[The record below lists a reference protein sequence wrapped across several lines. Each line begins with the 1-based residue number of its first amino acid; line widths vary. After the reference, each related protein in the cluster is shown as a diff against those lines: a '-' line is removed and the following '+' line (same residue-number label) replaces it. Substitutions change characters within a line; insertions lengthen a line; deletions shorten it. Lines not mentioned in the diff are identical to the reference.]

1 VYVGVY
7 EAGGNEGAVDIV
19 HADISSKVAL
29 FKPPL
34 REDIGD
40 LTILDQHS
48 AMIHRGKTRQ
58 NRSVIK
64 TNGTHKVLHVQ
75 LYIKLAAFKGNL
87 VVRRSASVSTP
98 ASGPAYTAQMNV
110 VGQVSVLFFL
120 MMIGWVARKVKA
132 LDDLAIS
139 RFSAFVVNIALP
151 ALIFIS
157 LQRSFSPDLLGEAGI
172 ILVLSLA
179 MYALTFALA
188 FFYPTLIGAKGK
200 ERGVHRYALIF
211 SNVGFM
217 GYPVV
222 EAVLGK
228 EALFHLAVYNVP
240 FNLLAFSI
248 GAWLIAREGN
258 KKIHLSWRLMAN
270 PSVIA
275 TLVGFI
281 FFLFSFR
288 LPAPLL
294 RTVEMTGN
302 ITSPLSMIVTG
313 ALLARMD
320 PRSILGR
327 WRTYITTFMRLVL
340 LPLLTCVALY
350 AIGMQGLLLSLPVL
364 IAAMPVAANTTLLA
378 NLYDGDVENSGAMVF
393 ISTVACIITIPF
405 AVLLPGYF

>member
-1 VYVGVY
+1 
-7 EAGGNEGAVDIV
+7 
-19 HADISSKVAL
+19 
-29 FKPPL
+29 
-34 REDIGD
+34 
-40 LTILDQHS
+40 
-48 AMIHRGKTRQ
+48 
-58 NRSVIK
+58 
-64 TNGTHKVLHVQ
+64 
-75 LYIKLAAFKGNL
+75 
-87 VVRRSASVSTP
+87 
-98 ASGPAYTAQMNV
+98 MNV

-120 MMIGWVARKVKA
+120 MVIGWVARKVKA
-132 LDDLAIS
+132 LDDLAIG

-151 ALIFIS
+151 ALIIVS

-172 ILVLSLA
+172 ILALSLA
-179 MYALTFALA
+179 MYALSFGLA

-200 ERGVHRYALIF
+200 ERGVHRYAIIF

-248 GAWLIAREGN
+248 GAWIIAREGER
-258 KKIHLSWRLMAN
+258 KIKLSWRLMAN

-275 TLVGFI
+275 TLMGFI

-288 LPAPLL
+288 LPAPLY
-294 RTVEMTGN
+294 RTLEMTGN

-327 WRTYITTFMRLVL
+327 WRTYITTVMRLVL

-350 AIGMQGLLLSLPVL
+350 AIGMRGLLLSLPVL
-364 IAAMPVAANTTLLA
+364 IAAMPIAANTTLLA

>member
-1 VYVGVY
+1 
-7 EAGGNEGAVDIV
+7 
-19 HADISSKVAL
+19 
-29 FKPPL
+29 
-34 REDIGD
+34 
-40 LTILDQHS
+40 
-48 AMIHRGKTRQ
+48 
-58 NRSVIK
+58 
-64 TNGTHKVLHVQ
+64 
-75 LYIKLAAFKGNL
+75 
-87 VVRRSASVSTP
+87 
-98 ASGPAYTAQMNV
+98 MNV

-120 MMIGWVARKVKA
+120 MVIGWVARKVNA
-132 LDDLAIS
+132 LDDVAIG

-151 ALIFIS
+151 ALIIVS
-157 LQRSFSPDLLGEAGI
+157 LQRNFSPELLKDAGI
-172 ILVLSLA
+172 VLGLSLGT
-179 MYALTFALA
+179 YAVSFVLA
-188 FFYPTLIGAKGK
+188 FFYPSLIGAKGR

-248 GAWLIAREGN
+248 GAWIIAREGT
-258 KKIHLSWRLMAN
+258 KKISLSWNMMSN

-275 TLVGFI
+275 TALGFAL
-281 FFLFSFR
+281 FLLSFR
-288 LPAPLL
+288 LPAPLF
-294 RTVEMTGN
+294 RTLEMTGN
-302 ITSPLSMIVTG
+302 ITSPLSMIVIG

-327 WRTYITTFMRLVL
+327 WRTYVTTFIRLIL
-340 LPLLTCVALY
+340 LPVVFCVALY
-350 AIGMQGLLLSLPVL
+350 AIGMRGLLLSLPVL

>member
-1 VYVGVY
+1 
-7 EAGGNEGAVDIV
+7 
-19 HADISSKVAL
+19 
-29 FKPPL
+29 
-34 REDIGD
+34 
-40 LTILDQHS
+40 
-48 AMIHRGKTRQ
+48 
-58 NRSVIK
+58 
-64 TNGTHKVLHVQ
+64 
-75 LYIKLAAFKGNL
+75 
-87 VVRRSASVSTP
+87 
-98 ASGPAYTAQMNV
+98 MNV

-132 LDDLAIS
+132 LDDLAIG
-139 RFSAFVVNIALP
+139 RFSAFILNIALP
-151 ALIFIS
+151 ALILIS
-157 LQRSFSPDLLGEAGI
+157 LQRSYSPELMSDAGI
-172 ILVLSLA
+172 ILALA
-179 MYALTFALA
+179 IGMYAVSFILA
-188 FFYPTLIGAKGK
+188 FFYPSLIGAKGR

-248 GAWLIAREGN
+248 GAWIIAREGT
-258 KKIHLSWRLMAN
+258 KKISLSWNLMAN

-275 TLVGFI
+275 TLLGFT

-288 LPAPLL
+288 LPGPLF

-327 WRTYITTFMRLVL
+327 WRAYITTFIRLVL
-340 LPLLTCVALY
+340 LPVGFCVALY
-350 AIGMQGLLLSLPVL
+350 AIGIRGLLLSLPVL
-364 IAAMPVAANTTLLA
+364 VAAMPVAANTTLLA

-393 ISTVACIITIPF
+393 ISTVLCIITIPF
-405 AVLLPGYF
+405 AVLLPGLIR

>member
-1 VYVGVY
+1 
-7 EAGGNEGAVDIV
+7 
-19 HADISSKVAL
+19 
-29 FKPPL
+29 
-34 REDIGD
+34 
-40 LTILDQHS
+40 
-48 AMIHRGKTRQ
+48 
-58 NRSVIK
+58 
-64 TNGTHKVLHVQ
+64 
-75 LYIKLAAFKGNL
+75 
-87 VVRRSASVSTP
+87 
-98 ASGPAYTAQMNV
+98 MNV

-132 LDDLAIS
+132 LDDLAIG

-188 FFYPTLIGAKGK
+188 FFYPTLIGAKGR

-248 GAWLIAREGN
+248 GAWIIAREGN

-275 TLVGFI
+275 TFVGFI

-288 LPAPLL
+288 LPVPLY
-294 RTVEMTGN
+294 RTIEMTGN

-313 ALLARMD
+313 ALLARMA

-327 WRTYITTFMRLVL
+327 WKTYVTTFMRLVL
-340 LPLLTCVALY
+340 LPLITCVALY
-350 AIGMQGLLLSLPVL
+350 AIGMRGLLLSLPVL
-364 IAAMPVAANTTLLA
+364 VAAMPVAANTTLLA